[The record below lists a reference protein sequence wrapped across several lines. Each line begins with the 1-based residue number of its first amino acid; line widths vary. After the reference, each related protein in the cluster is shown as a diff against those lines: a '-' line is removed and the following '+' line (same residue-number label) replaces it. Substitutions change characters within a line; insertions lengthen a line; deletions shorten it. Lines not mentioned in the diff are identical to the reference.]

1 MPAQH
6 SAKKRK
12 PAWTDR
18 ILWKVKA
25 PRGGRSPSGQESYRL
40 QVTQHSYRSH
50 MEYTVSDHKPVAAQ
64 FVLHVSPGL
73 TLFSW
78 HPQAQLSV
86 LQPTRPFHLPLAV
99 PICHSRVG
107 VGYDHHFQV
116 RKLRLGDSIACP
128 GPHSW

>member
-1 MPAQH
+1 MTPAPPQPLKLRLPFLH

-25 PRGGRSPSGQESYRL
+25 PSGGPSPSGRESHRL

-64 FVLHVSPGL
+64 FIL
-73 TLFSW
+73 
-78 HPQAQLSV
+78 
-86 LQPTRPFHLPLAV
+86 
-99 PICHSRVG
+99 
-107 VGYDHHFQV
+107 QV
-116 RKLRLGDSIACP
+116 RP
-128 GPHSW
+128 GHILSL

>member
-1 MPAQH
+1 MPAH
-6 SAKKRK
+6 CSAKKRK

-25 PRGGRSPSGQESYRL
+25 PSGGRTPSGQESHQL

-64 FVLHVSPGL
+64 FILHVSPGL
-73 TLFSW
+73 ILRYDICKPNSA
-78 HPQAQLSV
+78 HSLHVSSA
-86 LQPTRPFHLPLAV
+86 A

-107 VGYDHHFQV
+107 MVV
-116 RKLRLGDSIACP
+116 ISI
-128 GPHSW
+128 WR